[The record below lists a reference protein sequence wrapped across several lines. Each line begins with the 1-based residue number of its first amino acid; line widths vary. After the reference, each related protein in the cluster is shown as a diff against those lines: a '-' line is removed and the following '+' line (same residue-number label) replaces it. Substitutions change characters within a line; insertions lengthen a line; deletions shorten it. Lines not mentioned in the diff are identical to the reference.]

1 MRQFNIMSEL
11 KSPQQNLSRSFSNRD
26 INYDEETKNKDIDV
40 LNKNKRTGENWNKYN
55 INTLKTW
62 MCTALHKIEVLDN
75 AIKRY
80 KAYIK
85 FNVIWA
91 LILSTASGTIS
102 ASTISLTGREG
113 FILNIIFTIM
123 SFFIAIVSG
132 IIKIWQIQENIELYI
147 KLKQEWA
154 LFSIKIIS
162 ELNKELILR
171 RDATSLI
178 EYYNNKY
185 LELTK
190 TEIDISKS
198 IIINSERKINNDLN
212 ILLNERNKNI
222 PDFDSNLLSGKDLA

>member
-91 LILSTASGTIS
+91 
-102 ASTISLTGREG
+102 
-113 FILNIIFTIM
+113 
-123 SFFIAIVSG
+123 
-132 IIKIWQIQENIELYI
+132 
-147 KLKQEWA
+147 
-154 LFSIKIIS
+154 
-162 ELNKELILR
+162 
-171 RDATSLI
+171 
-178 EYYNNKY
+178 
-185 LELTK
+185 
-190 TEIDISKS
+190 
-198 IIINSERKINNDLN
+198 
-212 ILLNERNKNI
+212 
-222 PDFDSNLLSGKDLA
+222 